1 MDIKNRKSNFICTSD
16 KDTADKLLE
25 YGLPLIDSKNNVF
38 TFLNCQALFK
48 EDESIKNV
56 FYSNILSM

>member
-38 TFLNCQALFK
+38 TFLNSPALFK
-48 EDESIKNV
+48 K
-56 FYSNILSM
+56 